1 MLGITYLAASSS
13 TSSANPLSP
22 LLLVGL
28 LGVVFYFLLIR
39 PQRRQQAQQR
49 NLANNIDPGDEIVTH
64 GGIYGTVT
72 EVDDDEGTILLEV
85 APGIEIRMLKGA
97 VARRIEYDA
106 GGGDADDNGSKDTK
120 SSGKGQRALGD
131 GAPASGEKE
140 ADEQR

>member
-1 MLGITYLAASSS
+1 VLGITFLATSSS

-22 LLLVGL
+22 LLLIGL

-39 PQRRQQAQQR
+39 PQRRQQQQQR
-49 NLANNIDPGDEIVTH
+49 ALANEIDPGDEIVTH

-97 VARRIEYDA
+97 VARRLENDD
-106 GGGDADDNGSKDTK
+106 GGDADDNGSKDGK
-120 SSGKGQRALGD
+120 SSAKRRPALGD
-131 GAPASGEKE
+131 GAAASGEKE

>member
-1 MLGITYLAASSS
+1 VLGITFLAASSS
-13 TSSANPLSP
+13 TSSTNPLSP

-49 NLANNIDPGDEIVTH
+49 DLANNIDPGDEIVTH

-85 APGIEIRMLKGA
+85 APGIELRMLKGA
-97 VARRIEYDA
+97 VARRIESDA
-106 GGGDADDNGSKDTK
+106 GGDADDNGSKDAK
-120 SSGKGQRALGD
+120 SSGKSQPALGD
-131 GAPASGEKE
+131 GATASGEKE